1 MRTGG
6 GEGGWSEVRDGRDLW
21 APHPEEE
28 REGTSRSRPRGS
40 RSPPRASRH
49 ALSSPLGPSS
59 GPDPGCA
66 WFWLKKSKLIACARA
81 GECDAD
87 RIWPAS
93 VHQSFPRVS
102 TVFFF
107 LLGLVDFE
115 EPGPSRPAARR
126 VNRVGSISRLVS
138 QFCRLRGALLFAG
151 EASHLA
157 RASALSRDS
166 VRSRA
171 PSRGTPA
178 RARVPFLSPTRRRW
192 GCLDARCY
200 ARGTAPAPR
209 LGAPSRSRASPS

>member
-1 MRTGG
+1 MGG
-6 GEGGWSEVRDGRDLW
+6 AGGWSEVRDGRDLW
-21 APHPEEE
+21 APHPEEG

-93 VHQSFPRVS
+93 VHQSFPRAFNS
-102 TVFFF
+102 FFF
-107 LLGLVDFE
+107 S
-115 EPGPSRPAARR
+115 SRARR
-126 VNRVGSISRLVS
+126 FEAPGRDLPRAGSDRYLASCLSFVASEARCCSPL
-138 QFCRLRGALLFAG
+138 